1 MAYVCSSCRKQVT
14 NTKGST
20 RFSCPGCGNVE
31 FIRCASCRSNAVRY
45 TCQECGFS
53 GPN

>member
-1 MAYVCSSCRKQVT
+1 MASVCSSCKKEVVNLRGT
-14 NTKGST
+14 TA
-20 RFSCPGCGNVE
+20 FSCPGCGKVE
-31 FIRCASCRSNAVRY
+31 FTRCQNCRANAVRY

>member
-1 MAYVCSSCRKQVT
+1 MANFCSSCKSQVT
-14 NTKGST
+14 NQRGTAS
-20 RFSCPGCGNVE
+20 FSCPGCGKVE
-31 FIRCASCRSNAVRY
+31 FVRCVSCRANAVRY